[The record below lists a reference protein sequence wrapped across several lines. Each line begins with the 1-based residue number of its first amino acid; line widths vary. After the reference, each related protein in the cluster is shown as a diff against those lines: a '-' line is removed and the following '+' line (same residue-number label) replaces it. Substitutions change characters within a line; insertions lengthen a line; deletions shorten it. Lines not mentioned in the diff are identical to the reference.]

1 MICGLVLAG
10 GRSRRFGTEKAAALL
25 NGEPLLALAARTLRG
40 SCDLIAVSAP
50 DGGAAA
56 DWAQAQGL
64 ERLADDPARPQGPLT
79 GILAG
84 LIWARARGAGHLATV
99 PCDTPLLPTDMIERL
114 VDGLDPGHPAAVAR
128 TADGPQPLC
137 GVWRTDLA
145 DIFAEALAS
154 GRHPRA
160 RDLLERLPAAE
171 VRFEDARAFV
181 NVNTVENL
189 ADAARR

>member
-25 NGEPLLALAARTLRG
+25 NGEPLLALAAKTLRG
-40 SCDLIAVSAP
+40 SCDLIAVNAP

-56 DWAQAQGL
+56 EWAQAQGF
-64 ERLADDPARPQGPLT
+64 ERLADDPALPQGPLT

-84 LIWARARGAGHLATV
+84 LRWARAKGAEHLATA
-99 PCDTPLLPTDMIERL
+99 PCDTPLLPMDLIERL
-114 VDGLDPGHPAAVAR
+114 VAALDDAHPAAVAR
-128 TADGPQPLC
+128 TDDGPQPLC
-137 GVWRTDLA
+137 GVWRTDL
-145 DIFAEALAS
+145 IEVFAEALAS
-154 GRHPRA
+154 GTHPRA